1 MDAQFTAISRITLRN
16 NPDGKSTKLVQT
28 DLFLECSDALDKTVY
43 LDENQL
49 PTKHGIK
56 PMTQALVQGLIG
68 NIHMAHQKGWWDSA
82 EHLRYVIA
90 ELERGFATPA
100 EVSVGTFTE

>member
-1 MDAQFTAISRITLRN
+1 MEAQFTAISRITLRPN
-16 NPDGKSTKLVQT
+16 SDGQSSKLVQT
-28 DLFLECSDALDKTVY
+28 DILLEVGDNLERKIYLDK
-43 LDENQL
+43 DQL
-49 PTKHGIK
+49 PTKQGVK

-90 ELERGFATPA
+90 ALEQGFA
-100 EVSVGTFTE
+100 EVADISVNKF